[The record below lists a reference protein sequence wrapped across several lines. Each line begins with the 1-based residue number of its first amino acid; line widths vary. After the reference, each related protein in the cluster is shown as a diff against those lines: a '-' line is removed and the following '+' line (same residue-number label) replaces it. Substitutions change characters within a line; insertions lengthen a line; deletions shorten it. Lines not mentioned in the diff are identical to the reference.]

1 MRRMARHSNR
11 MRIETA
17 ARALDRID
25 RALIAAVQEDVRR
38 SNKELAARIGLS
50 PSACLERMRRLRAAG
65 VIRGAWA
72 EIDPRALGIQL
83 EAMIAVQLRQ
93 HARAGV
99 EAFRAHVLALREVVA
114 VHHVAGRADF
124 LVQVAVRDAG
134 HLRDLAL
141 DAFTSRPEVARIE
154 TSIIYQST
162 WSPRLP
168 DFLDPPGGPA
178 AASGGGERLKAPA
191 PRRVPRRAPTPG
203 RRPRPSG
210 TAGPAPRP

>member
-1 MRRMARHSNR
+1 MAKHQNR
-11 MRIETA
+11 VRKA
-17 ARALDRID
+17 APPPTLDRID
-25 RALIAAVQEDVRR
+25 RALIAALQEDVRR
-38 SNKELAARIGLS
+38 SNKELAARVGLS
-50 PSACLERMRRLRAAG
+50 PSACLERVRRLRGAG

-83 EAMIAVQLRQ
+83 EAMIAVQLRR

-99 EAFRAHVLALREVVA
+99 ESFRAHVLGLPEVVA

-124 LVQVAVRDAG
+124 LVQVAVRDAV

-141 DAFTSRPEVARIE
+141 DAFTSRPEVARLE

-168 DFLDPPGGPA
+168 DFLDPPA
-178 AASGGGERLKAPA
+178 
-191 PRRVPRRAPTPG
+191 
-203 RRPRPSG
+203 RPR
-210 TAGPAPRP
+210 A

>member
-1 MRRMARHSNR
+1 MRNEA
-11 MRIETA
+11 E

-38 SNKELAARIGLS
+38 SNKELAARVGLS

-99 EAFRAHVLALREVVA
+99 EAFRAHVLGLREVVA

-168 DFLDPPGGPA
+168 DFLDAPA
-178 AASGGGERLKAPA
+178 PDAPAGRIKAPA
-191 PRRVPRRAPTPG
+191 PRRAPRRAPTPG